1 MKASLIIAVY
11 NDLEAL
17 GLILDA
23 LKTQTYKKFE
33 VIIAEDGNSSEMK
46 EFISKVKDLEIK
58 HTTQDDIGIRKSRSV
73 NNAILASSG
82 EYLIFIDGDCIPY
95 STFLEGHISMAE
107 NGFLLSIIA
116 YKR

>member
-23 LKTQTYKKFE
+23 LKTQTYKNFE

-46 EFISKVKDLEIK
+46 EFISKVKDLEQSNK
-58 HTTQDDIGIRKSRSV
+58 NLLTKDERSC
-73 NNAILASSG
+73 IL
-82 EYLIFIDGDCIPY
+82 L
-95 STFLEGHISMAE
+95 
-107 NGFLLSIIA
+107 
-116 YKR
+116 